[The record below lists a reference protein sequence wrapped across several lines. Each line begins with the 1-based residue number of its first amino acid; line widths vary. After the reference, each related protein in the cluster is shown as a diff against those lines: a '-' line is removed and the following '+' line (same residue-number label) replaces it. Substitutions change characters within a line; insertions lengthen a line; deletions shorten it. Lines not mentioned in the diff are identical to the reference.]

1 MAKPFLENLEILVNR
16 HLPDDPHL
24 VCKHF
29 FSGAALYSSG
39 VMCASLSP
47 VGLAFKLPADVRTE
61 LIDCGAAS
69 KLKYFAKSPIKK
81 GYVLFSD
88 IDNVS
93 DADIAKYF
101 GIAVAHVRPKKI

>member
-1 MAKPFLENLEILVNR
+1 MAHPFLENLKTLVDL
-16 HLPDDPHL
+16 HLHDDPHL

-29 FSGAALYSSG
+29 FSGAALYASG

-47 VGLAFKLPADVRTE
+47 VGLAFRLPADVRAE

-88 IDNVS
+88 VDNVC

-101 GIAVAHVRPKKI
+101 GIAVAHVRSMTT

>member
-1 MAKPFLENLEILVNR
+1 MAKPFLEKLETLVNR

-47 VGLAFKLPADVRTE
+47 VGLAFRLPADLRTE
-61 LIDCGAAS
+61 LIDSGAALN
-69 KLKYFAKSPIKK
+69 LKYFAKSPIKK

-101 GIAVAHVRPKKI
+101 GIAIAHVRSMKT

>member
-1 MAKPFLENLEILVNR
+1 MAKPFLEKLQALVNR
-16 HLPDDPHL
+16 HLPGDPHL

-47 VGLAFKLPADVRTE
+47 VGLAFRLPADLRTE
-61 LIDCGAAS
+61 LIDSGAAS
-69 KLKYFAKSPIKK
+69 NLKYFAKSPIKK

-88 IDNVS
+88 FDDVS

-101 GIAVAHVRPKKI
+101 GIAIAHVRSMKT

>member
-1 MAKPFLENLEILVNR
+1 MAQPFLAKLETLVSL
-16 HLPDDPHL
+16 HLPDEADL
-24 VCKHF
+24 ACKHF
-29 FSGAALYSSG
+29 FSGAALYASG

-47 VGLAFKLPADVRTE
+47 VGLAFRLPADLRSE
-61 LIDCGAAS
+61 LIDCGAAT

-93 DADIAKYF
+93 DADIARYF
-101 GIAVAHVRPKKI
+101 GIAVAHVRSMST

>member
-1 MAKPFLENLEILVNR
+1 MAHPFLENLKTLVDR

-29 FSGAALYSSG
+29 FSGAALYASG

-47 VGLAFKLPADVRTE
+47 VGLAFRLPADVRAE

-88 IDNVS
+88 IENVS
-93 DADIAKYF
+93 NADIAKYF
-101 GIAVAHVRPKKI
+101 GIAVAHVRSMTT

>member
-1 MAKPFLENLEILVNR
+1 MAKPFLENLETLVNR
-16 HLPDDPHL
+16 HLPGDPHL

-29 FSGAALYSSG
+29 FSGAALYASG
-39 VMCASLSP
+39 VMCASLTP
-47 VGLAFKLPADVRTE
+47 VGLAFRLPADLRTE
-61 LIDCGAAS
+61 LIDSGAAS

-101 GIAVAHVRPKKI
+101 GIAVAHVRSMAT

>member
-1 MAKPFLENLEILVNR
+1 MAKPFLAKLETLVNR
-16 HLPDDPHL
+16 YFPEESHL

-29 FSGAALYSSG
+29 FSGAALYSNG
-39 VMCASLSP
+39 VMCASLTP
-47 VGLAFKLPADVRTE
+47 VGLAFRLPADLRTE

-101 GIAVAHVRPKKI
+101 GIAIAHVRPLKI

>member
-1 MAKPFLENLEILVNR
+1 MAKPFLEKLEALVNR

-29 FSGAALYSSG
+29 FSGAALYASG
-39 VMCASLSP
+39 VMCASLTP
-47 VGLAFKLPADVRTE
+47 VGLAFRLPADLRTE
-61 LIDCGAAS
+61 LIDSGAAS

-88 IDNVS
+88 IENVS
-93 DADIAKYF
+93 DADITKYF
-101 GIAVAHVRPKKI
+101 GIAVAHVRSMTT

>member
-1 MAKPFLENLEILVNR
+1 MAHPFLANLKTLVDR

-29 FSGAALYSSG
+29 FSGAALYASG

-47 VGLAFKLPADVRTE
+47 VGLAFKLPAELRTE

-69 KLKYFAKSPIKK
+69 NLKYFAKSPIKK
-81 GYVLFSD
+81 GYVLFPD
-88 IDNVS
+88 VEDVS

-101 GIAVAHVRPKKI
+101 AIAAAHVRAMKT

>member
-1 MAKPFLENLEILVNR
+1 MAKPFLEKLEALVNR
-16 HLPDDPHL
+16 HLPGDPHL

-29 FSGAALYSSG
+29 FSGAALYASG
-39 VMCASLSP
+39 VMCASLTP
-47 VGLAFKLPADVRTE
+47 VGLAFRLPADLRTE

-101 GIAVAHVRPKKI
+101 GIAVAHVRSMTT

>member
-1 MAKPFLENLEILVNR
+1 MAKPFLEKLQTLVNR
-16 HLPDDPHL
+16 HLPGEPHL

-47 VGLAFKLPADVRTE
+47 VGIAFRLPADLRTE
-61 LIDCGAAS
+61 LIDSGAAS

-88 IDNVS
+88 FDGVS
-93 DADIAKYF
+93 DAGIAKYF
-101 GIAVAHVRPKKI
+101 GIAIAHVRSMKT